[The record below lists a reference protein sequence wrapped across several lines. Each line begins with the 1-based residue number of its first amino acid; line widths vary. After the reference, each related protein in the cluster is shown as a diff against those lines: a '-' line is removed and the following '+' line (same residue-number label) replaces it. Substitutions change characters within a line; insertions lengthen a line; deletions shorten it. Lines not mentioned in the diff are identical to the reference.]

1 MPTPVDLLLDPLTW
15 TLLAMFTGLGVWEA
29 LAPGRDLPRVRGW
42 TARALTAFLVYF
54 LLSSYLPLLWG
65 EALAPLQWFDLSAWP
80 TWAAVA
86 AALLGYEAGAYAWHR
101 SMHRFTPLWRLL
113 HQMHHSS
120 ERLDVVSAFWFSPLD
135 MVTWTLLPSL
145 ILTIIGVPAKA
156 ATITILTVSFLAMLQ
171 HANIR
176 TPRWL
181 GYFVQRP
188 EMHVVHHARGVHRY
202 NYADLPLLDILFG
215 TFRNPVG
222 YEHTTGFWDGASS
235 RVVDML
241 LLRDVSQKNGNEP
254 DASR

>member
-15 TLLAMFTGLGVWEA
+15 ILLAMFAGLAAWEA
-29 LAPGRDLPRVRGW
+29 LAPGRELPRVRGW
-42 TARALTAFLVYF
+42 TARALASFLVYF
-54 LLSSYLPLLWG
+54 LLSSYLPLFWG
-65 EALAPLQWFDLSAWP
+65 GTLAPLQWFDLSAWP
-80 TWAAVA
+80 TWAAVG
-86 AALLGYEAGAYAWHR
+86 AALLLYEAGAYAWHR

-120 ERLDVVSAFWFSPLD
+120 ERLDVVSAFWFSPFD

-145 ILTIIGVPAKA
+145 ILTFIGVPAQA
-156 ATITILTVSFLAMLQ
+156 ATITLMTVTFLAMFQ

-181 GYFVQRP
+181 GYLVQRP
-188 EMHVVHHARGVHRY
+188 EMHGVHHARGVHRY
-202 NYADLPLLDILFG
+202 NYADLPLLDLLFG

-222 YEHTTGFWDGASS
+222 YGHATGFWDGASS

-241 LLRDVSQKNGNEP
+241 LLRDVSQEVRK
-254 DASR
+254 